1 MATIL
6 CGSGSGEK
14 KTLQPKERDDEARD
28 LWLEAVP
35 KLAASR
41 LVFIDETCG
50 WLGLTR
56 LYARIVG
63 GARVADTTPRR
74 RKGKVSLM
82 AAVTTQGM
90 NPNACLIHEGS
101 VNSAAFLQY
110 VTHVLVPTLNAGQVV
125 VMDNFTIHH
134 NHEVRKRIEAVGCE
148 LLYLP
153 TYSPDYN
160 PIEHL
165 FAKLKAFLRRLRA
178 DTVPDLLQAFADAV
192 LTVTEDDAKNAFVH
206 CGYLS

>member
-1 MATIL
+1 M
-6 CGSGSGEK
+6 
-14 KTLQPKERDDEARD
+14 
-28 LWLEAVP
+28 
-35 KLAASR
+35 
-41 LVFIDETCG
+41 
-50 WLGLTR
+50 
-56 LYARIVG
+56 
-63 GARVADTTPRR
+63 
-74 RKGKVSLM
+74 
-82 AAVTTQGM
+82 
-90 NPNACLIHEGS
+90 
-101 VNSAAFLQY
+101 
-110 VTHVLVPTLNAGQVV
+110 
-125 VMDNFTIHH
+125 
-134 NHEVRKRIEAVGCE
+134 GCE